1 MNVEIGAEAALFPE
15 KEYIKGIFF
24 AVLGWGGGGW
34 GGWLTGGGKMENL
47 LEKVLCPGAE
57 HELLVDLHVE
67 LAALALQLPAA
78 CCRPRV
84 RTLQQE

>member
-1 MNVEIGAEAALFPE
+1 
-15 KEYIKGIFF
+15 
-24 AVLGWGGGGW
+24 
-34 GGWLTGGGKMENL
+34 MENL

-78 CCRPRV
+78 CCGPRV
-84 RTLQQE
+84 RTLKQN